1 MSGVALFIA
10 MLISAI
16 IPGPSVMAVI
26 SRSISSG
33 SRHGLVLAL
42 GILFADYIFI
52 CFALL
57 GLSTASSLLGDFA
70 VFIKYFGASYLFWL
84 AFRIWRADIALTEQ
98 AISKSGSLL
107 STTLVGL
114 IIGLANPK
122 AILFYMGFFP
132 AFVDLT
138 RIGLHD
144 VAIILLISTTAVGG
158 VLCFYAFVAAK
169 ASYLFKGD
177 KARRML
183 NRLSS
188 SILASCGVLLVTQT

>member
-26 SRSISSG
+26 SRSINSG
-33 SRHGLVLAL
+33 VKHGLLMTL
-42 GILFADYIFI
+42 GILIADYIFI
-52 CFALL
+52 CFALA
-57 GLSTASSLLGDFA
+57 GLSTISSLLGDFA
-70 VFIKYFGASYLFWL
+70 VLIKYVDASYLFWL
-84 AFRIWRADIALTEQ
+84 AFCLWRAEITLTEEAAPQ
-98 AISKSGSLL
+98 KGSLL
-107 STTLVGL
+107 ATAFVGL

-132 AFVDLT
+132 AFIELSS
-138 RIGLHD
+138 IGFYD
-144 VAIILLISTTAVGG
+144 VVIILLISTIAVGG
-158 VLCFYAFVAAK
+158 VLCLYACLAAR
-169 ASYLFKGD
+169 ASHLFKGD

-188 SILASCGVLLVTQT
+188 GILASCGFLLTTR